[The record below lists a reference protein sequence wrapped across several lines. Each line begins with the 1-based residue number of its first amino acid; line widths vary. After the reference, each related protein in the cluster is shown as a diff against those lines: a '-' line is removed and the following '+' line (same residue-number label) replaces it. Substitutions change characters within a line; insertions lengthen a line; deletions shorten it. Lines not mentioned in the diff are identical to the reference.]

1 MNSRVGRLGGHS
13 HDSRNLTFLFRSRE
27 ATTHRVY
34 LNEVD
39 TPLARFISDW
49 RLWIRLMDPNNANV
63 NIVHDDIRQLM
74 EQGPRAVELIPFT
87 CAFNI
92 SFNAEPLRQHL
103 EQRKQLGGFDDHELR
118 AECLLSEQSM
128 GARDF
133 VTYLEQHKTRLTEV
147 MPLALVTTM
156 YVDALVRDGQTDRAR
171 ALVTEHAPTLGE
183 PHSNRLTVVIDAHEG
198 KDPRKQLELLYR
210 KTGHLID
217 LKNLVSYL
225 KTVDDRAA
233 LRPLSRDLFDRDRTV
248 QNAHDLVKCFGD
260 PACFDYEAMI
270 EFLKDNPDILER
282 SDGLKGAKACALFQ
296 AGRLQ
301 DARGI
306 NDILLSQRVN
316 QDDFR
321 LAINIA
327 ISSGDWERVP
337 AILDREWP
345 RRELFDPE
353 TLMSFAQLA
362 GQHGQTSDRALQLSK
377 LAAQKAPDDPR
388 VLAAAFG
395 LHFQLGRDDEADP
408 DWLVRASE
416 LSSDDEG
423 PLWRV
428 DLQDLVAGW
437 IPKRRDHLHDVERKW
452 LSGEIPMSLAAGRFN
467 ESLTRLLFHITD
479 QNITE
484 LDGRRRVILPIIAG
498 GRNPIEL
505 QEDWTIG
512 LDVTSIMVLS
522 HLDLLETAVDA
533 FHHIKLAPDVM
544 EFLFRER
551 DEVRFHQ
558 PSRIRAAKQVQELQ
572 SREQVRSADNL
583 AVPPKAITEEVG
595 LELAALLQMARHDNG
610 KVICVL
616 PIHRVGSLME
626 QHADTSKYDDLIL
639 SPMDICTLLRDE
651 GENRCGHLSAC
662 KLVLTQPGSITARKS
677 PAFGL
682 QRFHLH

>member
-1 MNSRVGRLGGHS
+1 M
-13 HDSRNLTFLFRSRE
+13 
-27 ATTHRVY
+27 
-34 LNEVD
+34 
-39 TPLARFISDW
+39 
-49 RLWIRLMDPNNANV
+49 
-63 NIVHDDIRQLM
+63 
-74 EQGPRAVELIPFT
+74 ELIPFT

-133 VTYLEQHKTRLTEV
+133 VTYLEQHKTRLSEV

-233 LRPLSRDLFDRDRTV
+233 LRPLSRDLFARDRTV

-260 PACFDYEAMI
+260 PACFDYEAII

-282 SDGLKGAKACALFQ
+282 SDGLKGAKAWALFQ

-316 QDDFR
+316 QDDSS

-345 RRELFDPE
+345 RRELVDPE
-353 TLMSFAQLA
+353 TLMRFAQLA
-362 GQHGQTSDRALQLSK
+362 GQYGQTSDRAIQLSK
-377 LAAQKAPDDPR
+377 LAAQKSPDDPR
-388 VLAAAFG
+388 VLAG
-395 LHFQLGRDDEADP
+395 CL
-408 DWLVRASE
+408 
-416 LSSDDEG
+416 
-423 PLWRV
+423 
-428 DLQDLVAGW
+428 LVAFSTW
-437 IPKRRDHLHDVERKW
+437 
-452 LSGEIPMSLAAGRFN
+452 
-467 ESLTRLLFHITD
+467 TR
-479 QNITE
+479 
-484 LDGRRRVILPIIAG
+484 
-498 GRNPIEL
+498 
-505 QEDWTIG
+505 
-512 LDVTSIMVLS
+512 
-522 HLDLLETAVDA
+522 
-533 FHHIKLAPDVM
+533 
-544 EFLFRER
+544 
-551 DEVRFHQ
+551 
-558 PSRIRAAKQVQELQ
+558 
-572 SREQVRSADNL
+572 
-583 AVPPKAITEEVG
+583 
-595 LELAALLQMARHDNG
+595 
-610 KVICVL
+610 
-616 PIHRVGSLME
+616 
-626 QHADTSKYDDLIL
+626 
-639 SPMDICTLLRDE
+639 
-651 GENRCGHLSAC
+651 
-662 KLVLTQPGSITARKS
+662 
-677 PAFGL
+677 
-682 QRFHLH
+682 